1 MGHNVLLKALTL
13 CTNSRAVKQKFFDF
27 YQPQCMFAAS
37 FFSHPYLRCPV
48 YFLKQLFLSEHRSIC
63 FVLTPV
69 KVLEKEHELKRFAH
83 PTQENVDGIFC

>member
-1 MGHNVLLKALTL
+1 MIFKTIKKLTIISSQQIYHLNPHPHQVGPQALTL

-48 YFLKQLFLSEHRSIC
+48 HFLKQLF
-63 FVLTPV
+63 F
-69 KVLEKEHELKRFAH
+69 KRA
-83 PTQENVDGIFC
+83 P

>member
-1 MGHNVLLKALTL
+1 MILKTIKKLTIISNQQIYHLNPHPYKMGHNVLLKALTL

-48 YFLKQLFLSEHRSIC
+48 HFLKQLF
-63 FVLTPV
+63 F
-69 KVLEKEHELKRFAH
+69 KRA
-83 PTQENVDGIFC
+83 P